1 MSSNL
6 NLKPLAWALLGA
18 GVAVMGTAGALD
30 LPSWLHHGKPEAAA
44 SATTGGSG
52 GSTGGMGATTVAAA
66 SPIQPVALVDAGKP
80 PLPALPPGTAPN
92 YRAIVQQYGPAVVH
106 VAVSGSHK
114 PTAEEME
121 EDGMGPDNPLM
132 PFFRGMPGFPR
143 VQPGEQPFKG
153 LGSGFIVSPD
163 GLILTNAHVVR
174 EAKEVTVKLQDRR
187 EYTAKVLGIDNS
199 TDIAVLRINAKNL
212 PIVHFGDPS
221 KLMVG
226 DYVLAIGAPYGLDQ
240 TATSGIVSAKGR
252 SLPSENGDNFVPFI
266 QTDAAVNPGN
276 SGGPLFDAAGNVI
289 GINSQ
294 IYSRT
299 GGFQGVSFAIPIDV
313 AMKVKD
319 QIVATGHA
327 THARLG
333 VSIQGLTQDLAE
345 SFGLERPDGA
355 LVATVVPNSAAA
367 KAGLKAGDVIT
378 KINGEPIE
386 ESGQLSARV
395 GMARPGDK
403 VTLEVWRDKQ
413 SQQVV
418 ATLGAS
424 GDKEDVAQAGEASD
438 GPKLGLAL
446 RPLNRQERGEV
457 GANGLVVENSGG
469 AAAKAG
475 VEPGDVVLALNG
487 KPVASLD
494 DVKAVLAAKPKRVA
508 LLVWRDGNRI
518 FIPVN
523 LG

>member
-1 MSSNL
+1 MSNL
-6 NLKPLAWALLGA
+6 NLKPLAWAMLGA
-18 GVAVMGTAGALD
+18 GVAAMGTAGALD
-30 LPSWLHHGKPEAAA
+30 LPSWLRHSSPSTSEPAAA
-44 SATTGGSG
+44 APAGGNV
-52 GSTGGMGATTVAAA
+52 AVAAA
-66 SPIQPVALVDAGKP
+66 SPTATTAPAPAAAPAPP
-80 PLPALPPGTAPN
+80 PLPPLPPGTAPN

-106 VAVSGSHK
+106 VAVEGTHK
-114 PTAEEME
+114 QTAEEMQE
-121 EDGMGPDNPLM
+121 ENGIGPDNPLF
-132 PFFRGMPGFPR
+132 PFFRGMPFGR
-143 VQPGEQPFKG
+143 NQPSEQPFKG
-153 LGSGFIVSPD
+153 LGSGFIVSSD
-163 GLILTNAHVVR
+163 GLILTNAHVVKD
-174 EAKEVTVKLQDRR
+174 AKDVTVKLQDRR
-187 EYTAKVLGIDNS
+187 EYTAKVLGVDNS
-199 TDIAVLRINAKNL
+199 TDIAVLRIQAKNL
-212 PIVHFGDPS
+212 PTVRFGDPQ

-252 SLPSENGDNFVPFI
+252 SLPSEKGENFVPFI

-319 QIVATGHA
+319 QIVSTGKA

-333 VSIQGLTQDLAE
+333 VTIQSLNQDLAE

-355 LVATVVPNSAAA
+355 LVATVAPNSAAA
-367 KAGLKAGDVIT
+367 KAGLKAGDVIL
-378 KINGEPIE
+378 KVNGEPIE
-386 ESGQLSARV
+386 ESGSLSSRI
-395 GMARPGDK
+395 GLARPGDK

-413 SQQVV
+413 TQSVV

-424 GDKEDVAQAGEASD
+424 NDKEDVAQAGDAGDS
-438 GPKLGLAL
+438 GSKLGLAL

-457 GANGLVVENSGG
+457 GANGLVVEDSDG

-487 KPVASLD
+487 KPVSSLD
-494 DVKAVLAAKPKRVA
+494 DVKSILSSKPKRVA